1 MENRFITAG
10 IGILFVALAVFIVL
24 VAETG
29 WMAHLAA
36 LAVGGLGLDA
46 IVAALQGRRSM
57 ISRIGPLP

>member
-1 MENRFITAG
+1 M
-10 IGILFVALAVFIVL
+10 ALAVFIVL

-46 IVAALQGRRSM
+46 IVAALKGRRSL

>member
-10 IGILFVALAVFIVL
+10 IGILFVALAVLIVL

-29 WMAHLAA
+29 WMAHLVA
-36 LAVGGLGLDA
+36 LAVGALGLDA
-46 IVAALQGRRSM
+46 IAAALQGRRSL